1 MLVSQKQVNK
11 LKFRNTQNGAIID
24 VAVPVKGG
32 DWVPF
37 EEPKAPVKEVEPV
50 VEEPI
55 EEEPEAETFD
65 LTAMTVDELKEYA
78 KDNEITVPS
87 KATKAQI
94 IELIAESFNG

>member
-1 MLVSQKQVNK
+1 MNK
-11 LKFRNTQNGAIID
+11 LKFRNTKNGAIID
-24 VAVPVKGG
+24 VVVPVKGG

-37 EEPKAPVKEVEPV
+37 EEPKAPVEEVEPV

-94 IELIAESFNG
+94 IELIAEAFNG

>member
-1 MLVSQKQVNK
+1 M
-11 LKFRNTQNGAIID
+11 KFRNTKNGAIID
-24 VAVPVKGG
+24 VVVPVKGG

-37 EEPKAPVKEVEPV
+37 EEPKAPVEEVEPV

-65 LTAMTVDELKEYA
+65 LTAMTVEELKEYA
-78 KDNEITVPS
+78 TDNDVKVPS

-94 IELIAESFNG
+94 IELIAEAFNG

>member
-1 MLVSQKQVNK
+1 MNK

-37 EEPKAPVKEVEPV
+37 EEPKAPVEEVEPV

-65 LTAMTVDELKEYA
+65 LNEMTVEELKEYA
-78 KDNEITVPS
+78 TDNDVKVPS

-94 IELIAESFNG
+94 IELIAEAFNG

>member
-1 MLVSQKQVNK
+1 MNK

-24 VAVPVKGG
+24 VVVPVKGG

-37 EEPKAPVKEVEPV
+37 EEPKAPVEEVEPV

-94 IELIAESFNG
+94 IELIAEAFNG

>member
-1 MLVSQKQVNK
+1 M
-11 LKFRNTQNGAIID
+11 KFKNTKNGAIID
-24 VAVPVKGG
+24 VVVPVKGG

-37 EEPKAPVKEVEPV
+37 EEPKAPVEEVEPIF
-50 VEEPI
+50 EEEI
-55 EEEPEAETFD
+55 EEEPEVETFD

-94 IELIAESFNG
+94 IELIAEAFNG

>member
-1 MLVSQKQVNK
+1 MNK
-11 LKFRNTQNGAIID
+11 LKFRNTKNGAIID

-37 EEPKAPVKEVEPV
+37 EEPKAPVEEVEPV

-65 LTAMTVDELKEYA
+65 LTAMTVEELKEYA

-94 IELIAESFNG
+94 IELIAEAFNG

>member
-1 MLVSQKQVNK
+1 M
-11 LKFRNTQNGAIID
+11 KFKNTQNGAIID

-37 EEPKAPVKEVEPV
+37 EEPKAPVEEVEPV

-65 LTAMTVDELKEYA
+65 LTAMTVDELKAYA
-78 KDNEITVPS
+78 QDNEITVPS

-94 IELIAESFNG
+94 IELIAEAFNG

>member
-1 MLVSQKQVNK
+1 MNR
-11 LKFRNTQNGAIID
+11 LKFKNTQNGAIID
-24 VAVPVKGG
+24 VVVPVKGG

-37 EEPKAPVKEVEPV
+37 EEPKAPVEEVEPV

-65 LTAMTVDELKEYA
+65 LTAMTVEELKEYA
-78 KDNEITVPS
+78 KNNEITVPS

-94 IELIAESFNG
+94 IELIAEAFNG

>member
-1 MLVSQKQVNK
+1 M
-11 LKFRNTQNGAIID
+11 KFRNTQNGAIID
-24 VAVPVKGG
+24 VVVPVKGG

-37 EEPKAPVKEVEPV
+37 EEPKAPVEEVEPV

-65 LTAMTVDELKEYA
+65 LTAMTVEELKEYA

-94 IELIAESFNG
+94 IELIAEAFNG

>member
-1 MLVSQKQVNK
+1 MV
-11 LKFRNTQNGAIID
+11 
-24 VAVPVKGG
+24 VPVKGG
-32 DWVPF
+32 DWVPY
-37 EEPKAPVKEVEPV
+37 EKEPKAPVEEVEPV

-55 EEEPEAETFD
+55 EEETEAETFD

-94 IELIAESFNG
+94 IELIAEAFNG